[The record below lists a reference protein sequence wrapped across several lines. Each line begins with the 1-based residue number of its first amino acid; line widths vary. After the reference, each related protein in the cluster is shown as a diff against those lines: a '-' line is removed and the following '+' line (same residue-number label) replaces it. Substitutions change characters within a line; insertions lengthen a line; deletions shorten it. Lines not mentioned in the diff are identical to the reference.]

1 MNKPFDMYSWR
12 RKYIYLAENDVE
24 LNEELLGQEDAIEKF
39 YGDKIQ
45 PGTLKLD
52 RSLPGGKYVAK
63 NLEGEDIYFD
73 MGQHHFRVFRIED
86 WYDYV
91 DAVKGLPIAS
101 SEYRQLQDEFNN
113 KKLDYVLFG
122 MPKNQ
127 PELEES
133 INEGPEDVD
142 AAYQDT
148 IALIRTKARNLND
161 DDAYQYHE
169 QLKSFFNR
177 LLQED
182 SSLAEVG
189 KGGLS
194 LSQALFKLQDESEE
208 LLKKFKAHIA
218 KNAAEYNDYTVDEFV
233 KEFEKMKGEDLT
245 EAKGIHFVKVSLRDA
260 LKAQRL
266 VDDMYRNIGVMI
278 RGEEFLSADPQ
289 IMYDLIK
296 DFGAHDIE
304 IEDSNL
310 DFSDYDEDSSS
321 EDMLDLYERYL
332 KED

>member
-91 DAVKGLPIAS
+91 DTVKGLPVAS

-182 SSLAEVG
+182 HTDNPS
-189 KGGLS
+189 
-194 LSQALFKLQDESEE
+194 DE
-208 LLKKFKAHIA
+208 
-218 KNAAEYNDYTVDEFV
+218 YTVKPCDMPGEPWAVWEGSKRIKGFKTKEEAEAYADKENKEQNLEEGQEDEN
-233 KEFEKMKGEDLT
+233 LT
-245 EAKGIHFVKVSLRDA
+245 EAKGIYFVRVSLRDA

-266 VDDMYRNIGVMI
+266 VDDMYRNIGVMV
-278 RGEEFLSADPQ
+278 RGEEFLSADP
-289 IMYDLIK
+289 DLIQDLIM
-296 DFGAHDIE
+296 DFGTHDIE
-304 IEDSNL
+304 IEDDNL
-310 DFSDYDEDSSS
+310 DFSDHDGHSDS

>member
-91 DAVKGLPIAS
+91 DTVKGLPVAS

-182 SSLAEVG
+182 HTDNPSDRYTVKPCDMPGEPWAVWEGNKRIKGFKTKEEAEAYAD
-189 KGGLS
+189 KENNEQGLNES
-194 LSQALFKLQDESEE
+194 KAGYALGNALFRLQNDIQPVVKDWKKSIADHIDANGTGKYMNWTESNFLADYAE
-208 LLKKFKAHIA
+208 FKDKWMEREAQGQAAH
-218 KNAAEYNDYTVDEFV
+218 D
-233 KEFEKMKGEDLT
+233 
-245 EAKGIHFVKVSLRDA
+245 
-260 LKAQRL
+260 KAQ
-266 VDDMYRNIGVMI
+266 
-278 RGEEFLSADPQ
+278 
-289 IMYDLIK
+289 YDAE
-296 DFGAHDIE
+296 GG
-304 IEDSNL
+304 
-310 DFSDYDEDSSS
+310 
-321 EDMLDLYERYL
+321 MLDLYERYL